1 MLGVFAEFETNL
13 RRERQAEGIKAAKRK
28 GVYRGRPPKLDMA
41 AIQAKLGTGLSPTEI
56 ARELGSSCGTVYKA
70 KAEMLKGNGIMQRD
84 HRGADCMKK
93 PPRKR
98 QPSASKAPAQ
108 IRVKVP
114 PPRNLTP
121 ELCARLRRDMMKAC
135 LAVAETHGLTV
146 EGGDLADIDLRHSFE
161 ISFRV
166 GIPQENGAIY
176 SPDKAIFEVLAPHFG
191 LEPSDYGRTFRSK
204 DELFRIVAINPN
216 RPKYPISA
224 ERVSDGRGFKF
235 PAENVVMY
243 LQRSGA

>member
-1 MLGVFAEFETNL
+1 
-13 RRERQAEGIKAAKRK
+13 
-28 GVYRGRPPKLDMA
+28 
-41 AIQAKLGTGLSPTEI
+41 
-56 ARELGSSCGTVYKA
+56 
-70 KAEMLKGNGIMQRD
+70 
-84 HRGADCMKK
+84 MKK

-98 QPSASKAPAQ
+98 QPSAPKATAQ
-108 IRVKVP
+108 TRVKVP

-121 ELCARLRRDMMKAC
+121 ELCGRLRRDMMKAC
-135 LAVAETHGLTV
+135 LTVAETHGLTV

-166 GIPQENGAIY
+166 GIPQEDGEIY
-176 SPDKAIFEVLAPHFG
+176 SPGRALFEVLAPHFG
-191 LEPSDYGRTFRSK
+191 LEPADHGRTFRSK

-224 ERVSDGRGFKF
+224 ERVADGRGFKF

>member
-1 MLGVFAEFETNL
+1 
-13 RRERQAEGIKAAKRK
+13 
-28 GVYRGRPPKLDMA
+28 
-41 AIQAKLGTGLSPTEI
+41 
-56 ARELGSSCGTVYKA
+56 
-70 KAEMLKGNGIMQRD
+70 
-84 HRGADCMKK
+84 MKK

-98 QPSASKAPAQ
+98 QPSAPKVPMQTRA
-108 IRVKVP
+108 KVP

-121 ELCARLRRDMMKAC
+121 ELCDRLRRDMMKAC
-135 LAVAETHGLTV
+135 LTVAETHGLTV
-146 EGGDLADIDLRHSFE
+146 EGGDLADINLRHSFE

-166 GIPQENGAIY
+166 GIPQENGEIY
-176 SPDKAIFEVLAPHFG
+176 SPEKALFEVLAPHFG
-191 LEPSDYGRTFRSK
+191 LEPADHGRTFRSK

-243 LQRSGA
+243 LQRSGV